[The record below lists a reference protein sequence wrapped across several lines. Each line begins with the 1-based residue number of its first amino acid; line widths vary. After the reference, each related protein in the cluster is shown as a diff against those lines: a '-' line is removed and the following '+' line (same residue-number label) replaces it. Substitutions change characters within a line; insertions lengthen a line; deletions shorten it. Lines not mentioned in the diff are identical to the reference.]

1 LFSCVVASLFRGCES
16 KIQKKRGKK
25 KNISA
30 TSGKMVPLFL
40 RKKPID
46 IEQQQTKQTT
56 TTTTEK
62 VPKKHLK
69 TSMSVVEDLFTTIDL
84 TRQRCVC
91 VYLRHSYKMQRD
103 NSL

>member
-56 TTTTEK
+56 TTTNRKSAEK
-62 VPKKHLK
+62 TPENVDVGGRGSFYNHRLD
-69 TSMSVVEDLFTTIDL
+69 TSTM
-84 TRQRCVC
+84 CVC
-91 VYLRHSYKMQRD
+91 VS
-103 NSL
+103 SP

>member
-1 LFSCVVASLFRGCES
+1 
-16 KIQKKRGKK
+16 
-25 KNISA
+25 
-30 TSGKMVPLFL
+30 MVPLFL

-91 VYLRHSYKMQRD
+91 VCIFAIATKCSGIIAFRRRRRLD
-103 NSL
+103 IL

>member
-1 LFSCVVASLFRGCES
+1 MA
-16 KIQKKRGKK
+16 
-25 KNISA
+25 
-30 TSGKMVPLFL
+30 PLFL

-46 IEQQQTKQTT
+46 IEQQQTKQ
-56 TTTTEK
+56 TTTEK

-91 VYLRHSYKMQRD
+91 VCVS
-103 NSL
+103 SP